1 MQDSLCYCSDIDSL
15 MNELGIQH
23 IPNEWRLFIDS
34 SKSSLKAVLLHNG
47 NDYPSVPI
55 GHSVHMRE
63 SFENMAFLLD
73 HIKHLQFNWYISCDL
88 KVIGLLMGLQSGYT
102 KYCCFMCELD
112 SRARNL
118 HYVEKNW
125 NPRQNLVP
133 GIKNVSQ
140 RPLVEP
146 QKVHLSPLHIKLGL
160 IKNFVKVI
168 VKHNRDSE
176 GLVYLRSKFPGISD
190 AIIKEGVFIDAE
202 IRDLINDIH
211 FDLTLNTLE
220 RAAWVAFKDVVA
232 GLWKIINQISTKKWL
247 TLCFLTTRLWGAIC
261 L

>member
-15 MNELGIQH
+15 MNELGGIQH
-23 IPNEWRLFIDS
+23 IPNEWRLFIDA

-73 HIKHLQFNWYISCDL
+73 HIKYLQFNWYICCDL
-88 KVIGLLMGLQSGYT
+88 KVIGLLMGLQSGNT
-102 KYCCFMCELD
+102 KYCCFMCDWD
-112 SRARNL
+112 SRARHL
-118 HYVEKNW
+118 HYVEKNL

-146 QKVHLSPLHIKLGL
+146 QKVILPPLHNKLGL
-160 IKNFVKVI
+160 IKNFVKGI

-190 AIIKEGVFIDAE
+190 AKIKEGVFIGPE

-232 GLWKIINQISTKKWL
+232 GFWEIINQITTKN
-247 TLCFLTTRLWGAIC
+247 CRHFAS
-261 L
+261 